1 MNELDDDLFSS
12 SYNED
17 EGTWQPAPYKYEDLP
32 QATYS
37 NEGKNYPT
45 TESTQGSGG
54 SPVNA
59 STSGDIASILKNILN
74 PSGRSQLL
82 GNIGN
87 IKDDPLKGIM
97 SLLMLKQLLT
107 PGGTRPTIGGYKGPG
122 INMGLK
128 ASREPIALPAPWAY
142 GSPAYGQ
149 KMLSDV
155 TYAAEGKYL
164 RGDTDGMA
172 DKIPSSIDGKQPA
185 ALSHGEFVVPADVV
199 SHLGN
204 GNSDAGA
211 KVLYGMM
218 DRVRKA
224 RTGTTKQGKRI
235 NPEKFTP
242 GGQAYAKGGIAAF
255 PSGGEVGPAVTTQT
269 PGGTTTEQ
277 NLASWA
283 GPYVMDYLS
292 RAQALAQMPYQ
303 PYQGQLT
310 AGTSPLQQQ
319 AFSGLAALMG
329 GGGGYGGGYGQPQMR
344 AQQPQLDEGFGG
356 GPMPMDRY
364 AIPGMRRPQGAL
376 TDQVYAGEGGAP
388 KTSNNLMSIL
398 ERAARGEDVSNVQ
411 LPQGDAQTA
420 MAKMAPRTQGPLDEF
435 DKFPPIGQNMSAAM
449 GGRGGMGGGLGSLG
463 GQGGMPAYP
472 RQFDVASRFAE
483 QAGQRAGQ
491 AQYTPG
497 QFTMG
502 QVNAPTLQDLQMQAP
517 EAVSGAQAQASQLA
531 GAPQVQA
538 AQMQGPGAI
547 SPERVGAERVA
558 APSLQNLQMQAAA
571 PVSAQ
576 QVGTPQMQAAQTG
589 YQPNLQTFQM
599 GPAQQVGTQGFTQA
613 AAEGLMSP
621 YMQSVVSRQQQA
633 AQREADIASQAQK
646 AQFAQSGAFGGSR
659 QGVQA
664 ARAAEALAR
673 QKGDIQA
680 QGLQSAYQQAQQQ
693 FNTQQQAA
701 MQAALANQAAGLT
714 TGQQNLAAQLGVQQ
728 LGTQTGTQL
737 ALANLSNQQQAAVQ
751 NQAAQL
757 QAQGLN
763 AQQAMQAALANQQ
776 AQQQANL
783 QNLSAGLQTQG
794 LQAQTGLQAQ
804 QLNQATGLQAALANQ
819 QAGMQAG
826 QFNAQQAYNTAL
838 QNAQMQQ
845 QANLANQGLLGQ
857 YGLQQGQ
864 FGQQAALQNAQLAQ
878 QAALANQQMG
888 YNTGLQNLQAK
899 LGIQQLGAGQG
910 LQAQLANQQA
920 LMQAQQAAEQSRQF
934 GAGYGMQGIGQQ
946 LSAAGQLGQL
956 GQGQFGTQLG
966 GINALLGAGATQYGQ
981 EQAGLTALQNEYN
994 KQMMWPYQQ
1003 LQFQQSMMQGLPVA
1017 AQGTTPN
1024 ISPYAQLSSVF
1035 KDIFG
1040 G

>member
-1 MNELDDDLFSS
+1 MNELDDILYSPGYS
-12 SYNED
+12 GAA
-17 EGTWQPAPYKYEDLP
+17 GTTGDQPGDYDIPKTGQTPGWAS
-32 QATYS
+32 T
-37 NEGKNYPT
+37 PT
-45 TESTQGSGG
+45 WTGGLAGTQGDQEGDYDMPKTGQTPGAFGSFDINKILSDLLSGAG
-54 SPVNA
+54 SKIGSYAQN
-59 STSGDIASILKNILN
+59 N
-74 PSGRSQLL
+74 PLQ
-82 GNIGN
+82 
-87 IKDDPLKGIM
+87 
-97 SLLMLKQLLT
+97 SLLMMGMLASALSGGNKQSV
-107 PGGTRPTIGGYKGPG
+107 GGYKGPG

-128 ASREPIALPAPWAY
+128 ANRGVAALPAARAY
-142 GSPAYGQ
+142 GAPVSGQ
-149 KMLSDV
+149 KMLEDV

-164 RGDTDGMA
+164 RGNTDGMA
-172 DKIPSSIDGKQPA
+172 DEIPSSIDGKQPA

-218 DRVRKA
+218 DKVRKA

-242 GGQAYAKGGIAAF
+242 GGQAYAGGGAVAF
-255 PSGGEVGPAVTTQT
+255 AEGGQPAN
-269 PGGTTTEQ
+269 TTTEQ
-277 NLASWA
+277 NIASWA

-292 RAQALAQMPYQ
+292 RAQALSNMQYQ

-319 AFSGLAALMG
+319 AFEGLSGLA
-329 GGGGYGGGYGQPQMR
+329 GGY
-344 AQQPQLDEGFGG
+344 
-356 GPMPMDRY
+356 
-364 AIPGMRRPQGAL
+364 PG
-376 TDQVYAGEGGAP
+376 
-388 KTSNNLMSIL
+388 
-398 ERAARGEDVSNVQ
+398 
-411 LPQGDAQTA
+411 
-420 MAKMAPRTQGPLDEF
+420 
-435 DKFPPIGQNMSAAM
+435 
-449 GGRGGMGGGLGSLG
+449 
-463 GQGGMPAYP
+463 
-472 RQFDVASRFAE
+472 QFDIASRFAT

-599 GPAQQVGTQGFTQA
+599 GPAQQVGTQGFTSQA
-613 AAEGLMSP
+613 AQDLMSP
-621 YMQSVVSRQQQA
+621 YMQNVVSRQQQA

-794 LQAQTGLQAQ
+794 LQAQTGMQAQ

-888 YNTGLQNLQAK
+888 YNTGLQNLQAR
-899 LGIQQLGAGQG
+899 LGIQQLGAGQN
-910 LQAQLANQQA
+910 LQAQLANQQN
-920 LMQAQQAAEQSRQF
+920 LMQAQQAQEQSRQF

-956 GQGQFGTQLG
+956 GQGQFGTQLS

-1003 LQFQQSMMQGLPVA
+1003 LQFQQSMLQGLPIATASNMQNLSPMQSFGQFLGQIGGINQVFNP
-1017 AQGTTPN
+1017 TTP
-1024 ISPYAQLSSVF
+1024 AT
-1035 KDIFG
+1035 G
-1040 G
+1040 GTKP